1 MKKKIII
8 ISSIV
13 IFIGIIGLILLLQK
27 KDVIDENTLYSV
39 KINETI
45 LRIERYDYSLGQ
57 NQIVGVEKSLDNG
70 KTYEKLT
77 NEGIIVS
84 MEPMFTFLDENQ
96 GFIISKANLSSSN
109 EYLGFKVTNDGGK
122 TFSNAII
129 NYDNP
134 DIEVLTIT
142 SVPYKENNYLILPC
156 SIYQVKE
163 DKSGYENKTINFISN
178 DNGITW
184 NLYEKESDNVNKI
197 NIIINDITYEANLED
212 NETVKEFIKLL
223 PKEFSMNEL
232 NGNEKYVYLENNLPT
247 NAINPK
253 FINKGDIYVY
263 GNNCLVIF
271 YKSFETSY
279 SYTKIG
285 HIDNLPDLGNDSIKV
300 KIEKQI

>member
-27 KDVIDENTLYSV
+27 KDVIDENTLYSI

-84 MEPMFTFLDENQ
+84 MEPMFAFLDENQ

-163 DKSGYENKTINFISN
+163 DKSGYENKNIKFISN

-285 HIDNLPDLGNDSIKV
+285 HIDNLPDLGNDSLKV